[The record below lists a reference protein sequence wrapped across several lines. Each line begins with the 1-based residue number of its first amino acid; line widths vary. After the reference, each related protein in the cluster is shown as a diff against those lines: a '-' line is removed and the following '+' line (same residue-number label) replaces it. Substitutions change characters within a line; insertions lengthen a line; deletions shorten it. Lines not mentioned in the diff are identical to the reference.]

1 MVPVKIKKGYYKI
14 KTEYKFFYEFLS
26 QFLDD
31 VSNQKGNIVF
41 KVDEVISLPKYLK
54 KNSFTYMDGIQMF
67 KDIANQMNI
76 LENLGFSIPVFSL
89 KDFYVCDK
97 SFVFFNMQNILPIE
111 KDKVLTIK
119 HPFID
124 RSFFSPEMTEIKKL
138 PSTINTKSWM
148 FSAASMISTLLNLKH
163 GKTFNWKQQVTNN
176 ISVGEGENDYSK
188 KLLLLE
194 AIFNTKLYWALERCL
209 YNDFNKRYFY
219 LI

>member
-1 MVPVKIKKGYYKI
+1 MEPVKIKKGYYKI
-14 KTEYKFFYEFLS
+14 KTEQKFFYEFLS
-26 QFLDD
+26 KFLDD
-31 VSNQKGNIVF
+31 VSNKKGNIVF

-67 KDIANQMNI
+67 KDIRNQMNI
-76 LENLGFSIPVFSL
+76 LGSLGFSIPVFSL
-89 KDFYVCDK
+89 KDFYICDK

-111 KDKVLTIK
+111 ENETLIIK
-119 HPFID
+119 HPFVD

-138 PSTINTKSWM
+138 PNTINIKSWM

-163 GKTFNWKQQVTNN
+163 GDTFYWKQETNTIN
-176 ISVGEGENDYSK
+176 VGEGENDYSK